1 VPLQFNFASPNYASA
16 VELALGPV
24 LFMSVSMLLN
34 SSIGVRLGHV
44 MDRAKFLRGDSVRV
58 LDEEHEHELGQLR
71 LRARLLQ
78 RAMRASSLGAL
89 MFAMV
94 ITLSFLTAFLQVDLS
109 MVLAGCFLTALL
121 GIVTSLIVLLRESD
135 LALNNL
141 RL

>member
-1 VPLQFNFASPNYASA
+1 MALQLNFASPNYASA

-44 MDRAKFLRGDSVRV
+44 MDRAKFLRGDAVRV
-58 LDEEHEHELGQLR
+58 LDEEHERELGVLQK
-71 LRARLLQ
+71 RARLLQ

-94 ITLSFLTAFLQVDLS
+94 ISLSFLTAFLEIDLS
-109 MVLAGCFLTALL
+109 KVLAGCFISALL
-121 GIVTSLIVLLRESD
+121 AIVTSLVVLLRESD
-135 LALNNL
+135 LALNSL